1 MSTAKIGT
9 FDDLLAA
16 TEERLRPIL
25 HALRQT
31 IRDIHPE
38 ACEVVRLGDR
48 AANYGVGPRKMLDGY
63 AYLMPQRAWVNLGFY
78 QGVACPTPSACS
90 TAPARRCATSRSAA
104 STTRAARRCAPSSPP
119 PSPSAG
125 PPSVGDLLRCRQGYV
140 NAAKSAV
147 MIAVIVP
154 TTTAA
159 WMNNAR

>member
-38 ACEVVRLGDR
+38 ACEVVRLGDG

-78 QGVACPTPSACS
+78 QGVALPDPERLLDGAGAKMRHVKVRSLDD
-90 TAPARRCATSRSAA
+90 ARRPALRALVAA
-104 STTRAARRCAPSSPP
+104 ALAERRAA
-119 PSPSAG
+119 
-125 PPSVGDLLRCRQGYV
+125 VGG
-140 NAAKSAV
+140 
-147 MIAVIVP
+147 
-154 TTTAA
+154 
-159 WMNNAR
+159 

>member
-78 QGVACPTPSACS
+78 QGVGLPDPERLLDGTGVKMRHVKIRSLDD
-90 TAPARRCATSRSAA
+90 ARRPALRALVAA
-104 STTRAARRCAPSSPP
+104 ALAERRAA
-119 PSPSAG
+119 
-125 PPSVGDLLRCRQGYV
+125 VGR
-140 NAAKSAV
+140 
-147 MIAVIVP
+147 
-154 TTTAA
+154 
-159 WMNNAR
+159 